1 MQAKLRIVGG
11 GERGREIPLLLP
23 ASVGRGASNT
33 ITLAEPLVSRHH
45 CEIFQRQDRLWVR
58 DCGSLNGTFVG
69 SDRIA
74 EAQLLKP
81 GQLLTVGTVTFRAL
95 YGEVAETDASGFM
108 AESIGVRELD
118 TVEIAHAGT
127 VVDPAVRRHSQPAS
141 EEERATVPVVIRPRG
156 GKRPATAK
164 SAGIK

>member
-11 GERGREIPLLLP
+11 GECGREIPLELP
-23 ASVGRGASNT
+23 ASVGRGANNT

-58 DCGSLNGTFVG
+58 DRDSLNGTFVG
-69 SDRIA
+69 SERIA
-74 EAQLLKP
+74 GDQLLKP

-95 YGEVAETDASGFM
+95 YGEVSETDASGFM

-118 TVEIAHAGT
+118 TVEIAAAGT
-127 VVDPAVRRHSQPAS
+127 VVDPQRRVGRSLTVEDERVTTPLPAGPS
-141 EEERATVPVVIRPRG
+141 V
-156 GKRPATAK
+156 GKPAAAR
-164 SAGIK
+164 SAARK